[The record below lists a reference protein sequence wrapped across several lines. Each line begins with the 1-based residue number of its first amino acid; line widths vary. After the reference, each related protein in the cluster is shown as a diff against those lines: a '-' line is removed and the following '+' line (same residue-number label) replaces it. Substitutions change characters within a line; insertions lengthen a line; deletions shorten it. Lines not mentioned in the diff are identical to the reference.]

1 MKNTILVR
9 TFGHFG
15 TFHYPIG
22 HTYSVIN
29 MQVFTELYLDF
40 FLMFFKYLFSSFQQI
55 AHNSNCFA
63 SH

>member
-1 MKNTILVR
+1 MIYKLFSSLGQKIKIPHKIKNTILVR

-22 HTYSVIN
+22 HTYSNIN

-40 FLMFFKYLFSSFQQI
+40 F
-55 AHNSNCFA
+55 
-63 SH
+63 